1 MTDEQKGLVSAN
13 VADQQPDMNKQFAA
27 LAKEIKDK
35 LAQDMDDIKSRHT
48 QGHVHV
54 SLGSTKK
61 MQGFTPM
68 TPEEHQEGN
77 PLKSARSADHLEK
90 EMTLLSALLTS
101 AFRALTQVAAVLH
114 QVGRLNSKKSSK
126 VLAAIDEINTTAS
139 LALDVGGAQEYCLD
153 EGDDLPELTDGDEI
167 AGHYLRKPGESKP
180 EAEAA
185 FCDDKRYTRSSLAE
199 LIPNCTSA
207 LLPCWFGVVSSR
219 SGCQDGVAGTIS
231 MEGYEKLKKVTG
243 QALDGEQKQRMNQ
256 VQPLCKLRNDSL
268 EQGTGLDLY

>member
-1 MTDEQKGLVSAN
+1 
-13 VADQQPDMNKQFAA
+13 
-27 LAKEIKDK
+27 
-35 LAQDMDDIKSRHT
+35 
-48 QGHVHV
+48 
-54 SLGSTKK
+54 
-61 MQGFTPM
+61 
-68 TPEEHQEGN
+68 
-77 PLKSARSADHLEK
+77 
-90 EMTLLSALLTS
+90 MTLLSALLTS

-199 LIPNCTSA
+199 LIPNCT
-207 LLPCWFGVVSSR
+207 
-219 SGCQDGVAGTIS
+219 
-231 MEGYEKLKKVTG
+231 
-243 QALDGEQKQRMNQ
+243 
-256 VQPLCKLRNDSL
+256 
-268 EQGTGLDLY
+268 